1 MRLWHKDLI
10 PVLPRQQLLGQ
21 WRECCLIAKELHNNS
36 LNHILVNKIK
46 DFPIQHFIRYVDL
59 VIQEMTFRGY
69 RIDSTKC
76 TRYFENI
83 KSKKINN
90 NDIFK
95 EWHNNTYLIQCL
107 FNLQEKFCCGGITED
122 EWGLIKN
129 FITHNSSTWEYN
141 SIIDRLLKFI

>member
-1 MRLWHKDLI
+1 M
-10 PVLPRQQLLGQ
+10 
-21 WRECCLIAKELHNNS
+21 
-36 LNHILVNKIK
+36 
-46 DFPIQHFIRYVDL
+46 RYVDL
-59 VIQEMTFRGY
+59 VIQEMIFRGY

-122 EWGLIKN
+122 EWGLNKN

-141 SIIDRLLKFI
+141 SITDRLLKFI